1 MRFCSCRS
9 GQARASTSTIIRACP
24 RHYVPPNDHWLRA
37 CCSSSRRC
45 ISSRSNLSASGN
57 TLQTCPL
64 TLQTC
69 PSSIGVFPGCDCYS
83 APYSCAVL
91 PLVTAV
97 RAGSLRHIA
106 AFGNAVLEI
115 IPLRLCIGPARWL
128 VRVGLDRQRATLL
141 RKLRADW
148 TGGLRAIRRRGF
160 SPHGRCGKKQHDEHC
175 EKRCSRGVHTLRPP
189 SRSACSV
196 TEYSFV
202 QGAPAQ

>member
-1 MRFCSCRS
+1 MSFQRS
-9 GQARASTSTIIRACP
+9 LAVFLRMSLPAHPAVVASPQGSTC
-24 RHYVPPNDHWLRA
+24 LRQE
-37 CCSSSRRC
+37 
-45 ISSRSNLSASGN
+45 I

-69 PSSIGVFPGCDCYS
+69 PSSIGVPSPGCDCYS
-83 APYSCAVL
+83 ARYSCASL

-115 IPLRLCIGPARWL
+115 IPLRLCIGPPRWL

-160 SPHGRCGKKQHDEHC
+160 SLHGRCGKKQHDEHC
-175 EKRCSRGVHTLRPP
+175 ENRCSRGVHTLRPP

-196 TEYSFV
+196 TECSRST
-202 QGAPAQ
+202 